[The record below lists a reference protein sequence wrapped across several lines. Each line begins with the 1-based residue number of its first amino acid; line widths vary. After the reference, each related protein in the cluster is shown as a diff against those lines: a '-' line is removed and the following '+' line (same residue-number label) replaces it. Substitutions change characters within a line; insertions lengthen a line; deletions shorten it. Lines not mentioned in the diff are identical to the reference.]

1 MKELKK
7 LILNFKKLWPYAKDS
22 KKDIMIDV
30 IGMTFLSIIGFIRP
44 FLDAKLLIYLTSVEF
59 EKLLVTGLI
68 IFTIEILRNSFNAL
82 CSKHFRKFYQKTVT
96 NLRIDIL
103 KRALKIEMF
112 ELDNNSSGVFIDRIN
127 KDAGSIPDILD
138 SIENVILS
146 LIIDAGVLLTIF
158 FINKILF
165 LYIISAAAVI
175 FMIERTSII
184 KRFDIEKKR
193 RKINERITSLIG
205 ESIRGIRDIKVL
217 NADNR
222 ILDKSEKEFHSSMN
236 EALEMNKI
244 RYRYRWL
251 AGGTKDLY
259 QLFLIVIGVV
269 LIVNNMLALENFII
283 VFMYRDRIQNL
294 LTEVV
299 WILEKSKEF
308 NLSFDRVFEIIEGKK
323 FKKEKFGNKN
333 VLKLKGH
340 IEFRGVN
347 FSYKEQPTLSDLNFK
362 VEPNQI
368 VAFVGKTGAGKTT
381 VFNLINKLYTIE
393 DNMIFLDNKDINSL
407 NKNSIRNNISLVTQ
421 NPYLFNF
428 SILENLKIVDDKAT
442 LKEIKA
448 VCKKACIDDFIESLP
463 NKYDTVIGEGGVT
476 LSGGQKQRVA
486 IARALLKKSEVILF
500 DEATSALDNQT
511 QRSIKEAI
519 NNIKGEKTVLIVAHR
534 LSTIIDADKI
544 FVLDNGTKVGE
555 GTHEELL
562 ENNSIYRELY
572 ENEI

>member
-1 MKELKK
+1 MKEMKK
-7 LILNFKKLWPYAKDS
+7 LLSNFKKMWPYAREA
-22 KKDIMIDV
+22 KKDIIIDV
-30 IGMTFLSIIGFIRP
+30 VGMTFLSLIGFIRP
-44 FLDAKLLIYLTSVEF
+44 FLDAKLLIFLTTIEF
-59 EKLLVTGLI
+59 DKVLMVCLI
-68 IFTIEILRNSFNAL
+68 IFVLEVLRNTFNAM
-82 CSKHFRKFYQKTVT
+82 CSKHFRLFYQTTVT

-103 KRALKIEMF
+103 KRALKIEMS

-127 KDAGSIPDILD
+127 KDAGNIPDILD
-138 SIENVILS
+138 SIENVLLS
-146 LIIDAGVLLTIF
+146 LIVNTGVLITIF

-165 LYIISAAAVI
+165 IYIVLAV
-175 FMIERTSII
+175 SII
-184 KRFDIEKKR
+184 FTIEKISITKRFVIDKKR

-222 ILDKSEKEFHSSMN
+222 ILDKSEREFRSSMR
-236 EALEMNKI
+236 ETLEMNKI

-251 AGGTKDLY
+251 SGTTKDFY
-259 QLFLIVIGVV
+259 QLFLIVIGIV
-269 LIVNNMLALENFII
+269 LITNNMLSLENFII
-283 VFMYRDRIQNL
+283 IFMYRDRIQNL
-294 LTEVV
+294 LTEVI
-299 WILEKSKEF
+299 WIAEKSKEF
-308 NLSFDRVFEIIEGKK
+308 NLSFDRVFEIIEEKK

-333 VLKLKGH
+333 ILKLRGN
-340 IEFRGVN
+340 IEFRDVN
-347 FSYKEQPTLSDLNFK
+347 FSYKDQPTLRNLSFK

-368 VAFVGKTGAGKTT
+368 IAFVGKTGAGKTT

-393 DNMIFLDNKDINSL
+393 NNMIFLDNKDINTL

-428 SILENLKIVDDKAT
+428 SILENLKIVNNKAS

-448 VCKKACIDDFIESLP
+448 VCKKACIDEFIEALP
-463 NKYDTVIGEGGVT
+463 DKYDTVIGEGGVT
-476 LSGGQKQRVA
+476 LSGGQKQRIA

-500 DEATSALDNQT
+500 DEATSSLDNQT
-511 QRSIKEAI
+511 QHFIKEAI

-562 ENNSIYRELY
+562 KNNSIYKELY
-572 ENEI
+572 ESEV